1 MEPGSTHVSPTCTAS
16 FPDHMLEYGNED
28 KAATEPNKMWV
39 QFQLVLAK
47 CYEITFSAHTIS
59 RCGLEACSC
68 TPGGALFHA
77 YTSLPLLPPPLPS
90 SAILGRLTTPMKFKV
105 RDKEHTLG
113 VLQMTLSELTSHKG
127 HKWYPLQPHRKSHD
141 KRLHENQGELLVGCW
156 VSEYKMVSPEKPS
169 PSTSRTSSNE
179 DLRKKEHRKER
190 FSFHGRTPSGGRVK
204 HLPHEVSPTCT
215 EKPLASSDYEIH
227 SKRVLPSFQSDTNLR
242 FASFGLHDDQSEM
255 KQVTPEQSPL
265 DSSSL
270 QGETE
275 NFLEPE
281 VTGISPNECPV
292 EGNQRVILR
301 GSNLGES
308 RSDVVRVVV
317 ADVDCTS
324 TLEYFSPGEPSR
336 TGSQLPTTSHRCIIV
351 LFPDRV
357 HQVLFPDRVH
367 QVLFPDHVHQVLFPD
382 RVHQVG
388 GSENET
394 RFVSL

>member
-1 MEPGSTHVSPTCTAS
+1 MHV
-16 FPDHMLEYGNED
+16 
-28 KAATEPNKMWV
+28 
-39 QFQLVLAK
+39 
-47 CYEITFSAHTIS
+47 
-59 RCGLEACSC
+59 
-68 TPGGALFHA
+68 
-77 YTSLPLLPPPLPS
+77 LPPPPPTPFSLHAC

-127 HKWYPLQPHRKSHD
+127 QKWYPLQPHRKSHD

-156 VSEYKMVSPEKPS
+156 ISEYKMVSPEKPS

-179 DLRKKEHRKER
+179 DLRKGHRKER

-227 SKRVLPSFQSDTNLR
+227 SKRALPSFQSDTNLR
-242 FASFGLHDDQSEM
+242 FASFGPHDDQSEM

-270 QGETE
+270 QGDTE

-281 VTGISPNECPV
+281 VSGISPNECPV
-292 EGNQRVILR
+292 EGKQRVILR

-324 TLEYFSPGEPSR
+324 TLEYISPGEPSR
-336 TGSQLPTTSHRCIIV
+336 TGSQLPTSSHWWIIV
-351 LFPDRV
+351 SFPDCV
-357 HQVLFPDRVH
+357 HQVS
-367 QVLFPDHVHQVLFPD
+367 FPDHVHQVD
-382 RVHQVG
+382 
-388 GSENET
+388 GSENKT
-394 RFVSL
+394 GFVSL